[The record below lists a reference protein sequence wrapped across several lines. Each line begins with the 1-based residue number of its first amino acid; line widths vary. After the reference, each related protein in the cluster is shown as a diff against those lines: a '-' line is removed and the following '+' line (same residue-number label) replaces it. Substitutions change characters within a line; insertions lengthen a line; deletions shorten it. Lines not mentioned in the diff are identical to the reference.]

1 MVILQSVTLVI
12 LNFSVFIVF
21 ELSLL
26 LLKLSFS
33 ERAAAVRIDSSSQKK
48 ALNYGRNE
56 RFKKNKQQEMIVWDE
71 TNYSEGQKA
80 ESTMLIESVIIS

>member
-1 MVILQSVTLVI
+1 MGLWSVTCVI
-12 LNFSVFIVF
+12 LNFSVFAVF

-48 ALNYGRNE
+48 ALNYDRNE
-56 RFKKNKQQEMIVWDE
+56 RFKK
-71 TNYSEGQKA
+71 
-80 ESTMLIESVIIS
+80 ISSRK